1 MSTDI
6 LNILIVVDVQNCFM
20 THMFGGEQGG
30 TFLNVEKKE
39 DSRDIALEI
48 SDLATKNDL
57 VVFTRD
63 YHPINHISFEKDE
76 GREMIP
82 PTTWPHH
89 CRNINKTCDPRPD
102 KRGNKVDKAS
112 FAKPMESFKTLK
124 DLPEDT
130 ITIPETIP
138 QNTEIKGTHLSY
150 FFYSTPIAKI
160 VYDLNVDG
168 DGAGSHKLSKDLNML
183 NPALYE
189 NKYITLTK
197 GEECDKESYSA
208 FNYHISYKVEDP
220 SKPVIDNTFDP
231 ITKENSTGLWEWI
244 LTNLGDK
251 KRIKITVCGLV
262 GNVCVMHTV
271 LQGKALW
278 DNIYKQDGVEVEF
291 ILSLKGTRFT
301 NAVPPSKIQPDI
313 INDIND
319 RTSYKEFMNMLKPEK
334 LSNDAFT
341 YFTLK
346 GYDGTDYIYNSS
358 NDTFTSKPPSGG
370 NKKNTLKRRNV
381 KTKRSHAKK
390 CKCRICIFGGN
401 RKSRRGKYTK
411 RI

>member
-1 MSTDI
+1 MSTDV

-20 THMFGGEQGG
+20 THMFGGAQGG
-30 TFLNVEKKE
+30 TFLNVESK
-39 DSRDIALEI
+39 DVSSDIAKEI
-48 SDLATKNDL
+48 SNLANDNDL

-76 GREMIP
+76 GRKMIT

-89 CRNINKTCDPRPD
+89 CRNINKTCTPRPD
-102 KRGNKVDKAS
+102 KDGKTANASS
-112 FAKPMESFKTLK
+112 FARPMKIFKTLNE
-124 DLPEDT
+124 LPEGT
-130 ITIPETIP
+130 IELPDSIPG
-138 QNTEIKGTHLSY
+138 NTEIKGTHLSY
-150 FFYSTPIAKI
+150 FFYSTPIAQI

-168 DGAGSHKLSKDLNML
+168 DHNGRHKLSKESNML
-183 NPALYE
+183 EPALYQ

-208 FNYHISYKVEDP
+208 FNYHISYKVDDP
-220 SKPVIDNTFDP
+220 SKPVIDDNFNP
-231 ITKENSTGLWEWI
+231 IDKKNSTGLWEWI
-244 LTNLGDK
+244 LSNLGGK
-251 KRIKITVCGLV
+251 KNIKITVCGLV

-278 DNIYKQDGVEVEF
+278 DEIYKNEHPSVNVEF

-301 NAVPPSKIQPDI
+301 TAVPPGEIKPDI
-313 INDIND
+313 INDINH
-319 RTSYKEFMNMLKPEK
+319 RTQYQDFMNLVKPK
-334 LSNDAFT
+334 NVLSNDAFT

-346 GYDGTDYIYNSS
+346 DYNGTDY
-358 NDTFTSKPPSGG
+358 NDIFTQKTIGG
-370 NKKNTLKRRNV
+370 NKKNTLKRRNA

-401 RKSRRGKYTK
+401 RKSRRGKHTK